1 MTIIKMNQE
10 YDKIV
15 LDAQDKKLA
24 EVMFLMS
31 DIMKNGHGRL
41 VSAASF
47 GVIDKFMSGI
57 KDNGDKIDFFKYTL
71 GKSGNIELT
80 HNDIVELIYTVA
92 SNKENARLGIRSF

>member
-1 MTIIKMNQE
+1 MNQE

-41 VSAASF
+41 VSAAIF

-57 KDNGDKIDFFKYTL
+57 KDNGDKIDFL
-71 GKSGNIELT
+71 NIP
-80 HNDIVELIYTVA
+80 
-92 SNKENARLGIRSF
+92 

>member
-10 YDKIV
+10 YDKIA

-24 EVMFLMS
+24 EVVFLMS

-57 KDNGDKIDFFKYTL
+57 KDNGDKIDF
-71 GKSGNIELT
+71 SG
-80 HNDIVELIYTVA
+80 IVDKMVA
-92 SNKENARLGIRSF
+92 KKWLKALYYGL

>member
-47 GVIDKFMSGI
+47 GVIELPLRLILTTFGKFITYFICSVTLMNEKRNLDTTGI
-57 KDNGDKIDFFKYTL
+57 HGSKCK
-71 GKSGNIELT
+71 
-80 HNDIVELIYTVA
+80 
-92 SNKENARLGIRSF
+92 